1 MTPQDVRA
9 MTVPEYLAFVKQ
21 MNEEIR
27 ERNRQIRKANKRGR

>member
-1 MTPQDVRA
+1 MTPQQVRA
-9 MTVPEYLAFVKQ
+9 MSVPEYLAFVKH